1 MRIFKNVCLNPAFPW
16 NFYLIQSLPLGGAS
30 PVSLCRHYP
39 CFPLRESL
47 LRCCQ
52 ASAASRVAR
61 SAERGQSEIL
71 PLIPPSPWAGFACL
85 ITDCLLSF
93 TFPVFAFDIGF
104 PLGGSLRNKAVK
116 KSFLFLFEKSPRKIF
131 SNKGA
136 VCKRTTAQ
144 KRTARQSIAPVYQA
158 LSPLF
163 MVNGTGI
170 YHKRPVHLFAQH
182 HTHQLMRQSHI
193 RKRKLKIRRPFHL
206 RRQPARRAD

>member
-1 MRIFKNVCLNPAFPW
+1 M
-16 NFYLIQSLPLGGAS
+16 QSLNTLHS
-30 PVSLCRHYP
+30 
-39 CFPLRESL
+39 CFPLR
-47 LRCCQ
+47 
-52 ASAASRVAR
+52 
-61 SAERGQSEIL
+61 
-71 PLIPPSPWAGFACL
+71 AGFACF

-93 TFPVFAFDIGF
+93 TFSVFAFDIGF
-104 PLGGSLRNKAVK
+104 PLGGFLAKQGGEEK
-116 KSFLFLFEKSPRKIF
+116 ISFLFCLKNRPAKFF
-131 SNKGA
+131 SNKGP

-144 KRTARQSIAPVYQA
+144 KRPARQSIAPVYQA

-193 RKRKLKIRRPFHL
+193 RKRKLKIRLPFHL

>member
-16 NFYLIQSLPLGGAS
+16 NFYLIQSLPLACIKFSG
-30 PVSLCRHYP
+30 LH
-39 CFPLRESL
+39 F
-47 LRCCQ
+47 
-52 ASAASRVAR
+52 SAKMV
-61 SAERGQSEIL
+61 IL
-71 PLIPPSPWAGFACL
+71 FHRL
-85 ITDCLLSF
+85 
-93 TFPVFAFDIGF
+93 
-104 PLGGSLRNKAVK
+104 PLGGACETRRCRKDFFS
-116 KSFLFLFEKSPRKIF
+116 FLFEKSPRKIF

-136 VCKRTTAQ
+136 VYKRTTAQ

-193 RKRKLKIRRPFHL
+193 RKRKLKIRRTFHL

>member
-1 MRIFKNVCLNPAFPW
+1 MRAD
-16 NFYLIQSLPLGGAS
+16 
-30 PVSLCRHYP
+30 
-39 CFPLRESL
+39 
-47 LRCCQ
+47 
-52 ASAASRVAR
+52 
-61 SAERGQSEIL
+61 RGQSEIL
-71 PLIPPSPWAGFACL
+71 PLIPPSPRAGFACF
-85 ITDCLLSF
+85 ITDRFLSF
-93 TFPVFAFDIGF
+93 TFSVFPFDIAF
-104 PLGGSLRNKAVK
+104 PLGGRWTKQSFGRMRGSRTKIKQFFPPKPPYNHPYSRLPLEGKGFLRNKAVK

-131 SNKGA
+131 SNKRA
-136 VCKRTTAQ
+136 VYKRTTAQ

>member
-1 MRIFKNVCLNPAFPW
+1 MRSKVVRGSYLYDKEILNKQTIKILPLCAFP
-16 NFYLIQSLPLGGAS
+16 LGRLRLFRYAGIILAFPFGES
-30 PVSLCRHYP
+30 GK
-39 CFPLRESL
+39 PLR
-47 LRCCQ
+47 
-52 ASAASRVAR
+52 AD
-61 SAERGQSEIL
+61 RGQSEIL
-71 PLIPPSPWAGFACL
+71 PLIPPSPWAGFACF

-93 TFPVFAFDIGF
+93 TFSVFAFDIGF
-104 PLGGSLRNKAVK
+104 PLGGFLAKQGGEEK
-116 KSFLFLFEKSPRKIF
+116 ISFLFCLKNRPAKFF
-131 SNKGA
+131 SNKGP

-144 KRTARQSIAPVYQA
+144 KRPARQSIAPVYQA

-193 RKRKLKIRRPFHL
+193 RKRKLKIRLPFHL